1 MRKITDWFWVEDVYN
16 PVLVKQGW
24 SNYQVVD
31 HGGYFSVSLAKSK
44 DGIKEVQSIA
54 AGVESYE
61 SAIEIIKDYD
71 CDNYE
76 PTSIYAIIAIITM
89 IPLSVW
95 LITKLT

>member
-1 MRKITDWFWVEDVYN
+1 MRQITDWFWVEDVYN

-24 SNYQVVD
+24 QNYQVVN
-31 HGGYFSVSLAKSK
+31 HGGYYSVSLARSS
-44 DGIKEVQSIA
+44 GGVKEVQSIA
-54 AGVESYE
+54 AGVESYN
-61 SAIEIIKDYD
+61 AAFEIIKDYD

-76 PTSIYAIIAIITM
+76 ATSIYAIIAIIIM